1 MVCFFAEIYE
11 NLNTPPLF
19 ACRLKAFIFR
29 RNLRK
34 IGISSTLGMQSIWN
48 THFFAE
54 ISEKF
59 EHFLTHLALQVE
71 SSQFF
76 AEISE
81 NLSYPPLFACI
92 RRVKAFIFRRNL
104 WKFELSNTHG
114 MHSFFAKIS
123 QKMEHSSTFPF
134 SHFIYEFIYFTH
146 SFFHRNLRKRILKYW
161 RV

>member
-1 MVCFFAEIYE
+1 MVCFFAEISE

-34 IGISSTLGMQSIWN
+34 FGISSTLGMQSIWN

-76 AEISE
+76 AKISE
-81 NLSYPPLFACI
+81 NLNYPPLFACI

-104 WKFELSNTHG
+104 QKFELSNTHG
-114 MHSFFAKIS
+114 MHSFFRRNLPKNVTLIDLSIS
-123 QKMEHSSTFPF
+123 LIL
-134 SHFIYEFIYFTH
+134 FIYSFI
-146 SFFHRNLRKRILKYW
+146 
-161 RV
+161 